1 MTIIITTQVALS
13 LTMTDTSNNTSG
25 IIDSSIE
32 ETLWRQGMKCKMT
45 EELQLEI
52 NILQQNY
59 MAAKKEVDDTP
70 ENLMMQCKLEVCNDL
85 LVKYHT
91 WYNRELLTFHQVQY
105 DNAFC
110 NLKKIEPK
118 CQKNNAMVNDTT
130 EQAIQDDNS
139 ANATDT
145 TEPQENIFHG

>member
-32 ETLWRQGMKCKMT
+32 ETLWRQGMKCKMM
-45 EELQLEI
+45 EELQFEI
-52 NILQQNY
+52 NVLQQNY
-59 MAAKKEVDDTP
+59 TAAKKEVDDAP
-70 ENLMMQCKLEVCNDL
+70 ENLMTQCKLEVCNDL

-91 WYNRELLTFHQVQY
+91 RYHRELLTFHQVQY
-105 DNAFC
+105 DIAFC
-110 NLKKIEPK
+110 NLKK

-130 EQAIQDDNS
+130 EQQLCKCYRYN
-139 ANATDT
+139 
-145 TEPQENIFHG
+145 